1 MIKLENVTKTFKVKG
16 NKVTAVNDVSLTIEK
31 GEIFGII
38 GFSGAGK
45 STLVRCMNLLE
56 VPTSGSVFFDGHDL
70 IKAKSKELRGYR
82 RKIGMI
88 FQQFNLLEQRNVLAN
103 VCYPLELE
111 GVSKKEARAKAGEL
125 LKLVDLE
132 DKEKSYPSQLSGGQK
147 QRVAIARALATN
159 PEVLLCDEAT
169 SALDPI
175 TTKGVLS
182 LIKRINKELGVTI
195 VVITHEMK
203 VVEQIC
209 DRVAI
214 MNQGVVE
221 EVGSVREIFLN
232 PQTETSRKLV
242 LTGEDKN
249 DLTNGKNSIRI
260 VFDGLSSYEPVLA
273 NLILE
278 TKVKLN
284 ILGANTEDIGGTAYG
299 QMLIERPDEK
309 SVEIIKKY
317 LDGIGVKFEEISAPS
332 VSEEDT
338 QAASGETSKEET
350 EAEKKSDERKN
361 EKKSSEKS
369 HKKNGKE
376 VA

>member
-16 NKVTAVNDVSLTIEK
+16 NTVTAVDNVSLDIEK

-56 VPTSGSVFFDGHDL
+56 IPTSGSVFFDGHDL
-70 IKAKSKELRGYR
+70 VKATNKELRSYR

-88 FQQFNLLEQRNVLAN
+88 FQQFNLLEQRTVLAN

-111 GVSKKEARAKAGEL
+111 GVKKKEAREKAREL
-125 LKLVDLE
+125 LKIVDLA
-132 DKEKSYPSQLSGGQK
+132 DKENAYPSQLSGGQK

-169 SALDPI
+169 SALDPL
-175 TTKGVLS
+175 TTRGVLT
-182 LIKRINKELGVTI
+182 LIQKINKELGVTI

-214 MNQGVVE
+214 MNKGVVE
-221 EVGSVREIFLN
+221 EVGYVRDIFLN
-232 PQTETSRKLV
+232 PQSETSRKLV
-242 LTGEDKN
+242 LSGENKTDIKSDKR
-249 DLTNGKNSIRI
+249 SIRI
-260 VFDGLSSYEPVLA
+260 VFDGFSSSEPILA
-273 NLILE
+273 DLILE
-278 TKVKLN
+278 TQVKLN
-284 ILGANTEDIGGTAYG
+284 ILGANTEDIGGSAYG
-299 QMLIERPDEK
+299 QLIIERPDER
-309 SVEIIKKY
+309 SVEIIRKY
-317 LDGIGVKFEEISAPS
+317 LNEKGIKYEEINLKQESGKQQNLDGN
-332 VSEEDT
+332 EE
-338 QAASGETSKEET
+338 
-350 EAEKKSDERKN
+350 KN
-361 EKKSSEKS
+361 R
-369 HKKNGKE
+369 KE

>member
-1 MIKLENVTKTFKVKG
+1 MEIKKFYGNKNMIRLENVTKTFKVKD
-16 NKVTAVNDVSLTIEK
+16 NTVTAVDNVSLKISK

-56 VPTSGSVFFDGHDL
+56 VPTSGSVYFDGNDL
-70 IKAKSKELRGYR
+70 LKISDKELRNSR

-88 FQQFNLLEQRNVLAN
+88 FQQFNLLEQRTVIKN

-111 GVSKKEARAKAGEL
+111 GINKNEARSRAEKL
-125 LKLVDLE
+125 LEIVDLK
-132 DKEKSYPSQLSGGQK
+132 DKKNAYPSQLSGGQK
-147 QRVAIARALATN
+147 QRVAIARALSTN
-159 PEVLLCDEAT
+159 PQVLLCDEAT

-182 LIKRINKELGVTI
+182 LLKKINREMGVTI

-214 MNQGVVE
+214 MNNGRVE
-221 EVGSVREIFLN
+221 ETGPVRDVFLN
-232 PQTETSRKLV
+232 PKTETSRKLV
-242 LTGEDKN
+242 FSGEDRN
-249 DLTNGKNSIRI
+249 DIKSEKRCIRI
-260 VFDGLSSYEPVLA
+260 VFDGVSSYKPVIA
-273 NLILE
+273 DLILE

-284 ILGANTEDIGGTAYG
+284 ILGANTEDIGGTAFG

-309 SVEIIKKY
+309 SVGIIKSY
-317 LDGIGVKFEEISAPS
+317 LEKQGIRYEELDVAL
-332 VSEEDT
+332 
-338 QAASGETSKEET
+338 KEE
-350 EAEKKSDERKN
+350 
-361 EKKSSEKS
+361 
-369 HKKNGKE
+369 

>member
-1 MIKLENVTKTFKVKG
+1 MIKLENVTKTFTVKG
-16 NKVTAVNDVSLTIEK
+16 KTVTAVDNVSLDIEK

-56 VPTSGSVFFDGHDL
+56 VPTSGSVYFDGNDL
-70 IKAKSKELRGYR
+70 VKAGSRELRNYR

-88 FQQFNLLEQRNVLAN
+88 FQQFNLLEQRSVLAN

-111 GVSKKEARAKAGEL
+111 GVKKKEAKAKAREL
-125 LKLVDLE
+125 LKIVDLSE
-132 DKEKSYPSQLSGGQK
+132 KENAYPSQLSGGQK
-147 QRVAIARALATN
+147 QRVAIARALATS

-175 TTKGVLS
+175 TTSEVLK
-182 LIKRINKELGVTI
+182 LIKKINKELGVTI

-214 MNQGVVE
+214 MNKGVVE
-221 EVGSVREIFLN
+221 EVGAVRDIFFN
-232 PQTETSRKLV
+232 PRSETSRKLV
-242 LTGEDKN
+242 LSGGDKN
-249 DLTNGKNSIRI
+249 DISSDKRSIRI

-273 NLILE
+273 NLILK
-278 TKVKLN
+278 TQVKLN
-284 ILGANTEDIGGTAYG
+284 ILGANTEDIGGVAYG
-299 QMLIERPDEK
+299 QLLIERPDEE
-309 SVEIIKKY
+309 SVKTIKNY
-317 LDGIGVKFEEISAPS
+317 LDENNIKYEE
-332 VSEEDT
+332 
-338 QAASGETSKEET
+338 
-350 EAEKKSDERKN
+350 
-361 EKKSSEKS
+361 
-369 HKKNGKE
+369 E

>member
-1 MIKLENVTKTFKVKG
+1 MIKLENVTKTFTVKG
-16 NKVTAVNDVSLTIEK
+16 KTVTAVDNVSLDIEK

-56 VPTSGSVFFDGHDL
+56 VPTSGSVYFDGNDL
-70 IKAKSKELRGYR
+70 VKAGSRELRNYR

-88 FQQFNLLEQRNVLAN
+88 FQQFNLLEQRSVLAN

-111 GVSKKEARAKAGEL
+111 GVKRKEAKAKAREL
-125 LKLVDLE
+125 LKIVDLSE
-132 DKEKSYPSQLSGGQK
+132 KENAYPSQLSGGQK

-175 TTKGVLS
+175 TTSEVLK
-182 LIKRINKELGVTI
+182 LIKKINKELGVTI

-214 MNQGVVE
+214 MNKGVVE
-221 EVGSVREIFLN
+221 EVGAVRDIFLN
-232 PQTETSRKLV
+232 PRSETSRKLV
-242 LTGEDKN
+242 LSGGDKN
-249 DLTNGKNSIRI
+249 DISSDKRSIRI

-273 NLILE
+273 NLILK
-278 TKVKLN
+278 TQVKLN
-284 ILGANTEDIGGTAYG
+284 ILGANTEDIGGVAYG
-299 QMLIERPDEK
+299 QLLIERPDEE
-309 SVEIIKKY
+309 SVKTIKNY
-317 LDGIGVKFEEISAPS
+317 LDENNIKYEE
-332 VSEEDT
+332 
-338 QAASGETSKEET
+338 
-350 EAEKKSDERKN
+350 
-361 EKKSSEKS
+361 
-369 HKKNGKE
+369 E

>member
-16 NKVTAVNDVSLTIEK
+16 NTVTAVDNVSLDIEK

-56 VPTSGSVFFDGHDL
+56 IPTSGSVFFDGHDL
-70 IKAKSKELRGYR
+70 VKATNKELRSYR

-88 FQQFNLLEQRNVLAN
+88 FQHFNLLEQRTVLAN

-111 GVSKKEARAKAGEL
+111 GVKKKEAREKAREL
-125 LKLVDLE
+125 LKIVDLA
-132 DKEKSYPSQLSGGQK
+132 DKENAYPSQLSGGQK

-169 SALDPI
+169 SALDPL
-175 TTKGVLS
+175 TTRGVLT
-182 LIKRINKELGVTI
+182 LIQKINKELGVTI

-214 MNQGVVE
+214 MNKGVVE
-221 EVGSVREIFLN
+221 EVGYVRDIFLN
-232 PQTETSRKLV
+232 PQSETSRKLV
-242 LTGEDKN
+242 LSGENKTDIKSDKR
-249 DLTNGKNSIRI
+249 SIRI
-260 VFDGLSSYEPVLA
+260 VFDGFSSSEPILA
-273 NLILE
+273 DLILE
-278 TKVKLN
+278 TQVKLN
-284 ILGANTEDIGGTAYG
+284 ILGANTEDIGGSAYG
-299 QMLIERPDEK
+299 QLIIERPDER
-309 SVEIIKKY
+309 SVEIIRKY
-317 LDGIGVKFEEISAPS
+317 LNEKGIKYEEINLKQESGKQQNLDGN
-332 VSEEDT
+332 EE
-338 QAASGETSKEET
+338 
-350 EAEKKSDERKN
+350 KN
-361 EKKSSEKS
+361 R
-369 HKKNGKE
+369 KE

>member
-1 MIKLENVTKTFKVKG
+1 MIRLENVTKTFKVKD
-16 NKVTAVNDVSLTIEK
+16 KTVTAVDDVSLEISK

-56 VPTSGSVFFDGHDL
+56 VPTSGSVYFDGNDL
-70 IKAKSKELRGYR
+70 LGVSDRELRNSR

-88 FQQFNLLEQRNVLAN
+88 FQQFNLLEQRTVIKN

-111 GVSKKEARAKAGEL
+111 GINKDEARLRAQKL
-125 LKLVDLE
+125 LEIVDLK
-132 DKEKSYPSQLSGGQK
+132 DKENAYPSQLSGGQK
-147 QRVAIARALATN
+147 QRVAIARALSTN
-159 PEVLLCDEAT
+159 PQVLLCDEAT

-182 LIKRINKELGVTI
+182 LLKKINREMGVTI

-214 MNQGVVE
+214 MNKGRVE
-221 EVGSVREIFLN
+221 EKGPVRDVFLN
-232 PQTETSRKLV
+232 PKTETSRKLV
-242 LTGEDKN
+242 FSGENRTDIKS
-249 DLTNGKNSIRI
+249 DRRCIRI
-260 VFDGLSSYEPVLA
+260 VFDGLSSYKPVIA
-273 NLILE
+273 ELILE

-284 ILGANTEDIGGTAYG
+284 ILGANTEDIGGIAFG

-309 SVEIIKKY
+309 SAEIIKKY
-317 LDGIGVKFEEISAPS
+317 LEKQGIRYEELEI
-332 VSEEDT
+332 
-338 QAASGETSKEET
+338 GSKEE
-350 EAEKKSDERKN
+350 
-361 EKKSSEKS
+361 
-369 HKKNGKE
+369 

>member
-1 MIKLENVTKTFKVKG
+1 MIRLENVTKTFKVKD
-16 NKVTAVNDVSLTIEK
+16 NTVTAVDNVSLKISK

-56 VPTSGSVFFDGHDL
+56 VPTSGSVYFDGNDL
-70 IKAKSKELRGYR
+70 LKISDKELRNSR

-88 FQQFNLLEQRNVLAN
+88 FQQFNLLEQRTVIKN

-111 GVSKKEARAKAGEL
+111 GINKNEARSRAEKL
-125 LKLVDLE
+125 LEIVDLK
-132 DKEKSYPSQLSGGQK
+132 DKKNAYPSQLSGGQK
-147 QRVAIARALATN
+147 QRVAIARALSTN
-159 PEVLLCDEAT
+159 PQVLLCDEAT

-182 LIKRINKELGVTI
+182 LLKKINREMGVTI

-214 MNQGVVE
+214 MNNGRVE
-221 EVGSVREIFLN
+221 ETGPVRDVFLN
-232 PQTETSRKLV
+232 PKTETSRKLV
-242 LTGEDKN
+242 FSGEDRN
-249 DLTNGKNSIRI
+249 DIKSEKRCIRI
-260 VFDGLSSYEPVLA
+260 VFDGVSSYKPVIA
-273 NLILE
+273 DLILE

-284 ILGANTEDIGGTAYG
+284 ILGANTEDIGGTAFG

-309 SVEIIKKY
+309 SVGIIKSY
-317 LDGIGVKFEEISAPS
+317 LEKQGIRYEELDVAL
-332 VSEEDT
+332 
-338 QAASGETSKEET
+338 KEE
-350 EAEKKSDERKN
+350 
-361 EKKSSEKS
+361 
-369 HKKNGKE
+369 

>member
-1 MIKLENVTKTFKVKG
+1 MIRLENVSKTFKVKD
-16 NKVTAVNDVSLTIEK
+16 KTVTAVDNVSLKISK

-56 VPTSGSVFFDGHDL
+56 VPTTGSVFFDGNDL
-70 IKAKSKELRGYR
+70 LKVSDKQLRNSR

-88 FQQFNLLEQRNVLAN
+88 FQQFNLLEQRTVIKN

-111 GVSKKEARAKAGEL
+111 GINKNEARSRAEKL
-125 LKLVDLE
+125 LEIVDLK
-132 DKEKSYPSQLSGGQK
+132 DKENAYPSQLSGGQK
-147 QRVAIARALATN
+147 QRVAIARALSTN
-159 PEVLLCDEAT
+159 PQVLLCDEAT

-182 LIKRINKELGVTI
+182 LLKKINREMGVTI

-214 MNQGVVE
+214 MNNGRVE
-221 EVGSVREIFLN
+221 ETGPVRDVFLN
-232 PQTETSRKLV
+232 PKTETSRKLV
-242 LTGEDKN
+242 FSGEDRN
-249 DLTNGKNSIRI
+249 DIKSEKRCIRI
-260 VFDGLSSYEPVLA
+260 VFDGVSSYKPVIA
-273 NLILE
+273 DLILE

-284 ILGANTEDIGGTAYG
+284 ILGANTEDIGGTAFG

-309 SVEIIKKY
+309 SVGIIKSY
-317 LDGIGVKFEEISAPS
+317 LEKQGIRYEELDVAL
-332 VSEEDT
+332 
-338 QAASGETSKEET
+338 KEE
-350 EAEKKSDERKN
+350 
-361 EKKSSEKS
+361 
-369 HKKNGKE
+369 

>member
-16 NKVTAVNDVSLTIEK
+16 NTVTAVDNVSFEIEK

-56 VPTSGSVFFDGHDL
+56 VPTEGSVYFDGNDL
-70 IKAKSKELRGYR
+70 VKASSKELRGYR

-88 FQQFNLLEQRNVLAN
+88 FQQFNLLEQRTVLAN

-111 GVSKKEARAKAGEL
+111 GVSKKDAKERAREL
-125 LKLVDLE
+125 LKIVDLA

-147 QRVAIARALATN
+147 QRVAIARALATS

-169 SALDPI
+169 SALDPL
-175 TTKGVLS
+175 TTSGVLS
-182 LIKRINKELGVTI
+182 LIKKINKELGVTI

-214 MNQGVVE
+214 MNHGVVE
-221 EVGSVREIFLN
+221 ELGAVRDIFLN
-232 PQTETSRKLV
+232 PQSETSRKLV
-242 LTGEDKN
+242 LSGGNKN
-249 DLTNGKNSIRI
+249 DISNERKSIRI
-260 VFDGLSSYEPVLA
+260 VYDGLSSFEPVLA

-278 TKVKLN
+278 TQVKLN
-284 ILGANTEDIGGTAYG
+284 ILGANTEDIGGIAYG
-299 QMLIERPDEK
+299 QILIERPEEK
-309 SVEIIKKY
+309 YVEIIKKY
-317 LDGIGVKFEEISAPS
+317 LEKNNIKYEEISG
-332 VSEEDT
+332 ED
-338 QAASGETSKEET
+338 G
-350 EAEKKSDERKN
+350 KN
-361 EKKSSEKS
+361 
-369 HKKNGKE
+369 KE

>member
-16 NKVTAVNDVSLTIEK
+16 NTVTAVDNVSLDIEK

-70 IKAKSKELRGYR
+70 IKASGKELRGYR

-88 FQQFNLLEQRNVLAN
+88 FQQFNLLEQRTVLAN

-111 GVSKKEARAKAGEL
+111 GVKKKEAKEKAREL

-132 DKEKSYPSQLSGGQK
+132 EKEKAYPSQLSGGQK

-169 SALDPI
+169 SALDPL
-175 TTKGVLS
+175 TTKGVLT
-182 LIKRINKELGVTI
+182 LIKKINKELGVTI

-214 MNQGVVE
+214 MNKGVVE
-221 EVGSVREIFLN
+221 EIGLVREIFLN
-232 PQTETSRKLV
+232 PQSETSKKLV
-242 LTGEDKN
+242 FSGDNKTDIKTDK
-249 DLTNGKNSIRI
+249 KCIRI
-260 VFDGLSSYEPVLA
+260 VFDGYSSTEPVLA
-273 NLILE
+273 SLILE
-278 TKVKLN
+278 TQVKLN
-284 ILGANTEDIGGTAYG
+284 ILGANTEDIGGAAYG
-299 QMLIERPDEK
+299 QLLIERPDEK
-309 SVEIIKKY
+309 SVQIIKNYLNSKGIKY
-317 LDGIGVKFEEISAPS
+317 EEIDLGQEQEALKNSDG
-332 VSEEDT
+332 SENINIDEVNDKKD
-338 QAASGETSKEET
+338 SNKENEI
-350 EAEKKSDERKN
+350 KKTKN
-361 EKKSSEKS
+361 
-369 HKKNGKE
+369 KKNRKE

>member
-1 MIKLENVTKTFKVKG
+1 MIKLENVTKTFTVKG
-16 NKVTAVNDVSLTIEK
+16 KTVTAVDNVSLDIEK

-56 VPTSGSVFFDGHDL
+56 VPTSGSVYFDGNDL
-70 IKAKSKELRGYR
+70 VKAGSRELRNYR

-88 FQQFNLLEQRNVLAN
+88 FQQFNLLEQRSVLAN

-111 GVSKKEARAKAGEL
+111 GVKKKEAKAKAREL
-125 LKLVDLE
+125 LKIVDLSE
-132 DKEKSYPSQLSGGQK
+132 KENAYPSQLSGGQK

-175 TTKGVLS
+175 TTSEVLK
-182 LIKRINKELGVTI
+182 LIKKINKELGVTI

-214 MNQGVVE
+214 MNKGVVE
-221 EVGSVREIFLN
+221 EVGAVRDIFLN
-232 PQTETSRKLV
+232 PKSETSRKLV
-242 LTGEDKN
+242 LSGGDKN
-249 DLTNGKNSIRI
+249 DISSDKRSIRI

-273 NLILE
+273 NLILK
-278 TKVKLN
+278 TQVKLN
-284 ILGANTEDIGGTAYG
+284 ILGANTEDIGGVAYG
-299 QMLIERPDEK
+299 QLLIERPDEE
-309 SVEIIKKY
+309 SVKTIKNY
-317 LDGIGVKFEEISAPS
+317 LDENNIKYEE
-332 VSEEDT
+332 
-338 QAASGETSKEET
+338 
-350 EAEKKSDERKN
+350 
-361 EKKSSEKS
+361 
-369 HKKNGKE
+369 E

>member
-1 MIKLENVTKTFKVKG
+1 MIKLENVTKTFTVKG
-16 NKVTAVNDVSLTIEK
+16 KTVTAVDNVSLDIEK

-56 VPTSGSVFFDGHDL
+56 VPTSGSVYFDGNDL
-70 IKAKSKELRGYR
+70 VKAGSRELRNYR

-88 FQQFNLLEQRNVLAN
+88 FQQFNLLEQRSVLAN

-111 GVSKKEARAKAGEL
+111 GVKRKEAKAKAREL
-125 LKLVDLE
+125 LKIVDLSE
-132 DKEKSYPSQLSGGQK
+132 KENAYPSQLSGGQK

-175 TTKGVLS
+175 TTSEVLK
-182 LIKRINKELGVTI
+182 LIKKINKELGVTI

-214 MNQGVVE
+214 MNKGVVE
-221 EVGSVREIFLN
+221 EVGAVRDIFLN
-232 PQTETSRKLV
+232 PKSETSRKLV
-242 LTGEDKN
+242 LSGGDKN
-249 DLTNGKNSIRI
+249 DISSDKRSIRI

-273 NLILE
+273 NLILK
-278 TKVKLN
+278 TQVKLN
-284 ILGANTEDIGGTAYG
+284 ILGANTEDIGGVAYG
-299 QMLIERPDEK
+299 QLLIERPDEE
-309 SVEIIKKY
+309 SVKTIKNY
-317 LDGIGVKFEEISAPS
+317 LDENNIKYEE
-332 VSEEDT
+332 
-338 QAASGETSKEET
+338 
-350 EAEKKSDERKN
+350 
-361 EKKSSEKS
+361 
-369 HKKNGKE
+369 E

>member
-1 MIKLENVTKTFKVKG
+1 MIKLENVTKTFTVKG
-16 NKVTAVNDVSLTIEK
+16 KTVTAVDNVSLDIEK

-56 VPTSGSVFFDGHDL
+56 VPTSGSVYFDGNDL
-70 IKAKSKELRGYR
+70 VKAGSRELRNYR

-88 FQQFNLLEQRNVLAN
+88 FQQFNLLEQRSVLAN

-111 GVSKKEARAKAGEL
+111 GVKRKEAKAKAREL
-125 LKLVDLE
+125 LKIVDLSE
-132 DKEKSYPSQLSGGQK
+132 KENAYPSQLSGGQK
-147 QRVAIARALATN
+147 QRVAIARALATS

-175 TTKGVLS
+175 TTSEVLK
-182 LIKRINKELGVTI
+182 LIKKINKELGVTI

-214 MNQGVVE
+214 MNKGVVE
-221 EVGSVREIFLN
+221 EVGAVRDIFFN
-232 PQTETSRKLV
+232 PRSETSRKLV
-242 LTGEDKN
+242 LSGGDKN
-249 DLTNGKNSIRI
+249 DISSEKRSIRI

-273 NLILE
+273 NLILK
-278 TKVKLN
+278 TQVKLN
-284 ILGANTEDIGGTAYG
+284 ILGANTEDIGGVAYG
-299 QMLIERPDEK
+299 QLLIERPDED
-309 SVEIIKKY
+309 SVKTIKNY
-317 LDGIGVKFEEISAPS
+317 LDENNIKYEE
-332 VSEEDT
+332 
-338 QAASGETSKEET
+338 
-350 EAEKKSDERKN
+350 
-361 EKKSSEKS
+361 
-369 HKKNGKE
+369 E

>member
-1 MIKLENVTKTFKVKG
+1 MIKLENVTKSFKVKG
-16 NKVTAVNDVSLTIEK
+16 NTVTAVDNVSLNIEK

-56 VPTSGSVFFDGHDL
+56 EPTSGSVFFDGHDL
-70 IKAKSKELRGYR
+70 VNATSKELRGYR

-88 FQQFNLLEQRNVLAN
+88 FQQFNLLEQRTVLAN

-111 GVSKKEARAKAGEL
+111 GIKKNEAKERARDL
-125 LKLVDLE
+125 LKLVDLAE
-132 DKEKSYPSQLSGGQK
+132 KENAYPSQLSGGQK

-169 SALDPI
+169 SALDPL
-175 TTKGVLS
+175 TTKGVLT
-182 LIKRINKELGVTI
+182 LIQKINKELGVTI

-214 MNQGVVE
+214 MNKGVVE
-221 EVGSVREIFLN
+221 EVGKVRDIFLN
-232 PQTETSRKLV
+232 PQSETSKKLV
-242 LTGEDKN
+242 FTGENRNDIKADKR
-249 DLTNGKNSIRI
+249 SIRI
-260 VFDGLSSYEPVLA
+260 VFDGISSTEPVLA

-278 TKVKLN
+278 TQVKLN
-284 ILGANTEDIGGTAYG
+284 ILGANTEDIGGSAYG
-299 QMLIERPDEK
+299 QLLIERPDDR
-309 SVEIIKKY
+309 SVEIIKEY
-317 LDGIGVKFEEISAPS
+317 LDKKGIKYEELDLEKSK
-332 VSEEDT
+332 
-338 QAASGETSKEET
+338 AS
-350 EAEKKSDERKN
+350 SDKVN
-361 EKKSSEKS
+361 SEK
-369 HKKNGKE
+369 NNKE

>member
-1 MIKLENVTKTFKVKG
+1 MIKLENVTKTFTVKG
-16 NKVTAVNDVSLTIEK
+16 KTVTAVDNVSLDIEK

-56 VPTSGSVFFDGHDL
+56 VPTSGSVYFDGNDL
-70 IKAKSKELRGYR
+70 VKAGSRELRNYR

-88 FQQFNLLEQRNVLAN
+88 FQQFNLLEQRSVLAN

-111 GVSKKEARAKAGEL
+111 GVKKKEAKAKAREL
-125 LKLVDLE
+125 LKIVDLSE
-132 DKEKSYPSQLSGGQK
+132 KENAYPSQLSGGQK
-147 QRVAIARALATN
+147 QRVAIARALATS

-175 TTKGVLS
+175 TTSEVLK
-182 LIKRINKELGVTI
+182 LIKKINKELGVTI

-214 MNQGVVE
+214 MNKGVVE
-221 EVGSVREIFLN
+221 EVGAVRDIFLN
-232 PQTETSRKLV
+232 PKSETSRKLV
-242 LTGEDKN
+242 LSGGDKN
-249 DLTNGKNSIRI
+249 DISSERRSIRI

-273 NLILE
+273 NLILK
-278 TKVKLN
+278 TQVKLN
-284 ILGANTEDIGGTAYG
+284 ILGANTEDIGGVAYG
-299 QMLIERPDEK
+299 QLLIERPDEE
-309 SVEIIKKY
+309 SVKTIKNY
-317 LDGIGVKFEEISAPS
+317 LDENNIKYEE
-332 VSEEDT
+332 
-338 QAASGETSKEET
+338 
-350 EAEKKSDERKN
+350 
-361 EKKSSEKS
+361 
-369 HKKNGKE
+369 E

>member
-16 NKVTAVNDVSLTIEK
+16 NEVTAVNDVSLDIEK

-56 VPTSGSVFFDGHDL
+56 VPTSGSVYFDGHDL
-70 IKAKSKELRGYR
+70 VNASSRELRGYR

-88 FQQFNLLEQRNVLAN
+88 FQQFNLLEQRTVLAN
-103 VCYPLELE
+103 ICYPLELE
-111 GVSKKEARAKAGEL
+111 GVNKKAAIERAREL
-125 LKLVDLE
+125 LKIVDLE
-132 DKEKSYPSQLSGGQK
+132 EKEKAYPSQLSGGQK

-169 SALDPI
+169 SALDPL
-175 TTKGVLS
+175 TTSGVLS
-182 LIKRINKELGVTI
+182 LIKKINKELGVTI

-214 MNQGVVE
+214 MNSGVVE
-221 EVGSVREIFLN
+221 EVGNVRDIFLN
-232 PQTETSRKLV
+232 PQSETSRKLV
-242 LTGEDKN
+242 FSAENKYDIKSE
-249 DLTNGKNSIRI
+249 KKCIRI
-260 VFDGLSSYEPVLA
+260 VFDGESSALPVFA

-278 TKVKLN
+278 TQVKLN
-284 ILGANTEDIGGTAYG
+284 ILGANTEDIGGSAYG
-299 QMLIERPDEK
+299 QLLIERPDDRT
-309 SVEIIKKY
+309 VDIIKKN
-317 LDGIGVKFEEISAPS
+317 LDKQNIKYEEVNISK
-332 VSEEDT
+332 
-338 QAASGETSKEET
+338 Q
-350 EAEKKSDERKN
+350 
-361 EKKSSEKS
+361 KKSS
-369 HKKNGKE
+369 KE